1 MKSTVL
7 AGLLGGI
14 AMFAWASVA
23 HMVLPVSNTGISE
36 IPGEAPV
43 LAAMQSAMGSASG
56 MYIFPGLG
64 LGPQATMQERNAA
77 MQAYDQKLAVTPS
90 GILIYHPP
98 GVRSLTP
105 GQMVTEFLTEAL
117 EALIVVFLL
126 AQTRISTFA
135 GRVAFFTA
143 AGVLASLG
151 TNLSYWNWYGFPGSY
166 TAAYMAIQILE
177 FVAAGL
183 VAAALL
189 RKQPRAA

>member
-1 MKSTVL
+1 MKRNIL

-14 AMFAWASVA
+14 AMFVWASIA

-43 LAAMQSAMGSASG
+43 LAAMQSAMGGAPG

-64 LGPQATMQERNAA
+64 LGPNATMSERNAA

-98 GVRSLTP
+98 GVKSLTP
-105 GQMVTEFLTEAL
+105 GQMVTEFLTEGL
-117 EALIVVFLL
+117 EAMIVVFLL

-135 GRVAFFTA
+135 GRVGFFTA
-143 AGVLASLG
+143 AGFLASLG

-166 TAAYMAIQILE
+166 TAAYMSIQILE

-189 RKQPRAA
+189 RRQPRAA